1 MIVSPPSRHIPPET
15 GESLEASAERWRRPV
30 GIGALAMLGTAC
42 LLGVFSLLPSL
53 TGWIGTGASKVVLV
67 WAGAFL
73 IAAAGLST
81 TTLILQGR
89 SGGERLASRLAW
101 FGGWPQAVLSGVL
114 AELVIVDIFFV
125 CWTSN
130 GNGAGLGAV
139 MASPPLVAGVVAAL
153 GFPLLVFERHLAT
166 AGPEF
171 PEAAALAR
179 LLRLPLAALIGGG
192 LLLGAVGVGFSGNT
206 RLILA
211 GVEGLAGL
219 VGAVALEALL
229 RALARLFA
237 PPARAQEV
245 RALANSTLVTLS
257 LGGYQRGPSRLGTSL
272 VDRFGI
278 DLSRSWAL
286 GFIRRAML
294 PLTLVLGLV
303 AWSVTSLTALRP
315 DQRGIYEQFGA
326 PVAVFGPGLS
336 VHWPWPFG
344 IVRPTEYGTV
354 HEMTVTLPTPGE
366 MTKASTAR
374 DNADG
379 PAPTEANRLWIE
391 AHPSEVSYLVPGA
404 ASENGDDAFELVD
417 LDLRLLYRI
426 GMTDQAAIAAH
437 ASLSNPEALIR
448 AYAGAWLVRTLSTR
462 TLPALLREDTQRLQ
476 QDMTVALQHNLD
488 QANSGLELLGV
499 LIDAIHPPPGAAGA
513 YHGVQA
519 AEIRAAAELAKERR
533 AAVTLTG
540 EAREKAAMTLNLAAA
555 HAQEMRAN
563 AAIERIRFLTE
574 VQAQQEAGDGLALDR
589 RLHSLERSLA
599 GGTLTILD
607 RRIALQSGTTLD
619 FRPASTNT
627 AAASDAADADIP
639 VNESPS
645 SSPSSSP
652 SPDAPEAPGSTNPP
666 NAVNPED
673 GP

>member
-1 MIVSPPSRHIPPET
+1 
-15 GESLEASAERWRRPV
+15 LEAGAERWRRVV
-30 GIGALAMLGTAC
+30 GIGALAMLVTAC
-42 LLGVFSLLPSL
+42 LLGVSSFLPPL
-53 TGWIGTGASKVVLV
+53 MGWIGTGTSKVVLV

-101 FGGWPQAVLSGVL
+101 FGGWPQAALSGVL
-114 AELVIVDIFFV
+114 AEVAIVAAFFV

-130 GNGAGLGAV
+130 SSGAGLGAV
-139 MASPPLVAGVVAAL
+139 LASPPLVAGVVAAL
-153 GFPLLVFERHLAT
+153 GFPLLVFERHLAA

-179 LLRLPLAALIGGG
+179 LLRLPLTALIGGG
-192 LLLGAVGVGFSGNT
+192 LLLGAVGAGFSSDS
-206 RLILA
+206 RLISA

-219 VGAVALEALL
+219 VGVVALEALL

-245 RALANSTLVTLS
+245 RALANSTLVTLI
-257 LGGYQRGPSRLGTSL
+257 LGGCRRGPSRLGASL
-272 VDRFGI
+272 VDRFGV

-303 AWSVTSLTALRP
+303 AWGITSLTALHP

-336 VHWPWPFG
+336 IHWPWPLG

-366 MTKASTAR
+366 TAKTPPIR
-374 DNADG
+374 ETADG
-379 PAPTEANRLWIE
+379 PAPAEANRLWIE
-391 AHPSEVSYLVPGA
+391 AHPSEVSYLVPGV
-404 ASENGDDAFELVD
+404 ASENGEDAFELVD

-426 GMTDQAAIAAH
+426 GMTDQAAIAAR
-437 ASLSNPEALIR
+437 ASLSDPEALIR

-462 TLPALLREDTQRLQ
+462 TLPALLREDTRRLQ
-476 QDMTVALQHNLD
+476 QDMAVALQHDLD

-574 VQAQQEAGDGLALDR
+574 VQAQHDAGDGLGLDR

-619 FRPASTNT
+619 FRPASANS

-639 VNESPS
+639 VGETPS
-645 SSPSSSP
+645 SSSP
-652 SPDAPEAPGSTNPP
+652 ASDAPEAPGSTNPP
-666 NAVNPED
+666 NSVNPED